1 MLSGCASYTGLCLMG
16 RLAQGEDGAR
26 FVGDPQAALP
36 VRPTHRVRISLE
48 VAWGLH
54 KCSLRGTRRG
64 CKVAAGEL
72 RGEGRSE

>member
-1 MLSGCASYTGLCLMG
+1 MSSGCVYYTGLCLMG
-16 RLAQGEDGAR
+16 RLARGKDGAR

-36 VRPTHRVRISLE
+36 VCPTHHVHISLE

-54 KCSLRGTRRG
+54 KCLLRATRRG